1 MHSRRYGH
9 LPTYGYQCGPC
20 GGFTLVRPMAQAGD
34 PVACP
39 DCGSSARRVFGLP
52 ALRSLHPRLRDAMDA
67 GAGSADAPP
76 VVSAVPGRSRATR
89 TTTDPRHARLP
100 RP

>member
-1 MHSRRYGH
+1 

-34 PVACP
+34 PAECP
-39 DCGSSARRVFGLP
+39 DCGSGARRVFGLP
-52 ALRSLHPRLRDAMDA
+52 ALRSLDPRLRDAMDA
-67 GAGSADAPP
+67 SARSADAPP
-76 VVSAVPGRSRATR
+76 VVSAVPGRSRRATR

>member
-1 MHSRRYGH
+1 
-9 LPTYGYQCGPC
+9 LPTYGYRCEPC
-20 GGFTLVRPMAQAGD
+20 GGFDLVRPMAQAGD
-34 PVACP
+34 PAACP

-52 ALRSLHPRLRDAMDA
+52 ALRSLDPRLRDAMDA
-67 GAGSADAPP
+67 GARTADAPP
-76 VVSAVPGRSRATR
+76 VVSAVPGRSPRATR